1 MRNKK
6 LYKTRNN
13 KFVSGVCGGLAEYL
27 GLDAT
32 IIRLI
37 VAGLT
42 IFTAFFGGI
51 VLYIV
56 AAAIIP
62 YEDEIYPNANR
73 DDIVDPK

>member
-6 LYKTRNN
+6 LYKTRND
-13 KFVSGVCGGLAEYL
+13 KYVSGVCGGLAEYL

-32 IIRLI
+32 IIRLL

>member
-6 LYKTRNN
+6 LYKTRND
-13 KFVSGVCGGLAEYL
+13 KFVSGVCGGLAEYF

-32 IIRLI
+32 IIRLL

>member
-1 MRNKK
+1 MKNKK
-6 LYKTRNN
+6 LYKTRND

-27 GLDAT
+27 GFDAT

-37 VAGLT
+37 VAALT
-42 IFTAFFGGI
+42 IFTAFFGGVI
-51 VLYIV
+51 LYVV
-56 AAAIIP
+56 AATIIP